1 MVDRACQDARG
12 LLMVS
17 LLVLALLGTT
27 AKALAVVPGESSRA
41 VSSPIF
47 QPAALPTL
55 TARASLAV
63 DITAGVELWAQ
74 DADRPLPPASTTK
87 LMTALVARR
96 WLRPDESI
104 TIRHD
109 DLVDPTVYANAGLQP
124 DDRVTVTDLL
134 AAMLIA
140 SAGDAALALAR
151 VAGERIDPQH
161 HVPRAVFI
169 DAMNQ
174 EAARLGLRH
183 SRFAT
188 PDGRDAPGQTVSARD
203 LAIIAAAVLGDPL
216 LAELVATR
224 RREIE
229 IAGPQSR
236 RITVVNT
243 NQFLTEPD
251 ALGVKTGTSAA
262 AGQCL
267 VAAVRRGNDIVVLV
281 LLNSRDRY
289 ADARALLT
297 YLDREYRWLTLD
309 SRSFPELA
317 SLAREGIVPAL
328 VPTVVVANETADRV
342 RIIIDRQYASAD
354 VVGTVRLRIGTSDL
368 FIVPLLRLER

>member
-1 MVDRACQDARG
+1 MASV
-12 LLMVS
+12 LM
-17 LLVLALLGTT
+17 LALLWPT
-27 AKALAVVPGESSRA
+27 ARAVAVVPEVSIRAAPSSA
-41 VSSPIF
+41 Y
-47 QPAALPTL
+47 QPAERPTL
-55 TARASLAV
+55 TARASFAV

-74 DADRPLPPASTTK
+74 EADRPLPPASTTK
-87 LMTALVARR
+87 LMTALVVRR

-104 TIRHD
+104 TIRSD
-109 DLVDPTVYANAGLQP
+109 DLVDPAVYANAGFQP
-124 DDRVTVTDLL
+124 GDRVTVTDLL

-151 VAGERIDPQH
+151 VAGERIDPEH
-161 HVPRAVFI
+161 DVPRAAFI

-183 SRFAT
+183 SWFAT
-188 PDGRDAPGQTVSARD
+188 SDGRDVPGQTVSARD
-203 LAIIAAAVLGDPL
+203 LAIIAAAVLSDPL

-224 RREIE
+224 TREIE

-251 ALGVKTGTSAA
+251 ALGVKTGTSVA

-281 LLNSRDRY
+281 LLSSRDRY

-297 YLDREYRWLTLD
+297 YLDRQYRWFTLD
-309 SRSFPELA
+309 GRSFAELA
-317 SLAREGIVPAL
+317 RLAREGIVPAL
-328 VPTVVVANETADRV
+328 VPTVVVANETADQVRV
-342 RIIIDRQYASAD
+342 VIDWQHSSAD

-368 FIVPLLRLER
+368 FIVPLLRVER